1 MQDSCRLSQVFSRNL
16 SLKNKQAA
24 EPVVWRST
32 NSTGRKLAER
42 SCFKQ
47 LELTVRNQQLS
58 FFRLFNEACGNLGMQ
73 LLSH

>member
-1 MQDSCRLSQVFSRNL
+1 MFSR
-16 SLKNKQAA
+16 SLTLENRQAT
-24 EPVVWRST
+24 EPVVWRPT

-47 LELTVRNQQLS
+47 LELTLRSQQLS
-58 FFRLFNEACGNLGMQ
+58 FFRLFNEACGDLGMQ